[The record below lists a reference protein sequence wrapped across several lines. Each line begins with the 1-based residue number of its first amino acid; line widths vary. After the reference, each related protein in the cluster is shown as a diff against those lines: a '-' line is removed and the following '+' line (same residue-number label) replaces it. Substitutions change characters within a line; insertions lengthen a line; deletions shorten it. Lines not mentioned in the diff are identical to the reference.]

1 MKKTL
6 KFPLLTM
13 AALMALTACNP
24 ATTSNASGAGAS
36 GVAAASTS
44 NHIDASAPADLATE
58 TQQVSYVMGY
68 QLGTSLK
75 PIKQNGGELDMKVLI
90 AAMQDAVD
98 GKKPRLS
105 EEQSQ
110 KAVESFMKG
119 MEEKIKKQ
127 AAETAA
133 AGEKF
138 LAANKAKD
146 GIKTT
151 ASGLQYK
158 IEKEGTGASPVI
170 GDGVEVEYVGKLID
184 GKEFDSNKGKDPFR
198 VPLDGKSVMPGWTEA
213 LQLAK
218 EGGEYTWYI
227 PAKLA
232 YGERP
237 LPNIPANS
245 VLVFNIKVLKVVKG
259 AAKANAASQPA
270 KKK

>member
-6 KFPLLTM
+6 KFPLFTV
-13 AALMALTACNP
+13 AALVALTACNP
-24 ATTSNASGAGAS
+24 ATTSNSAAS
-36 GVAAASTS
+36 GVAVASAS
-44 NHIDASAPADLATE
+44 DHIDASAPVDLTTE
-58 TQQVSYVMGY
+58 VQQVSYVMGY
-68 QLGTSLK
+68 QLGTGIKPLK
-75 PIKQNGGELDMKVLI
+75 KNGGELDMKVLI
-90 AAMQDAVD
+90 AAMQEAID
-98 GKKPRLS
+98 GKKPRLN
-105 EEQSQ
+105 EEQGQ

-119 MEEKIKKQ
+119 MEEKMKKH

-138 LAANKAKD
+138 LAENKSKD

-170 GDGVEVEYVGKLID
+170 GDGVEVEYVGKLLD
-184 GKEFDSNKGKDPFR
+184 GTEFDSNKGKEPFR
-198 VPLDGKSVMPGWTEA
+198 VPLDGKSVIPGWTEA

-232 YGERP
+232 YGENP
-237 LPNIPANS
+237 LPNVPANS
-245 VLVFNIKVLKVVKG
+245 VLVFNVKVVKVIKD
-259 AAKANAASQPA
+259 AAKANAAAQPA